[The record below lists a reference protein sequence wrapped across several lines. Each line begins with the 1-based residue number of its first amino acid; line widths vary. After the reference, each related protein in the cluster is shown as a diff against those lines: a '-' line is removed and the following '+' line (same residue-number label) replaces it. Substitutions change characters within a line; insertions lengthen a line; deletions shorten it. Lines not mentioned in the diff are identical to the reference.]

1 MRYFFIL
8 LLASCSSVI
17 PLPKKTVK
25 EFSVSSKLEARK
37 ILETRQRYLSLLFEN
52 NEMPVYVEKKWTQS
66 CVEENKIGKIEE
78 NQGSVILISEL
89 YLDSALKEGFCSDKF
104 YVRKYYVAYVYCEDQ
119 GKVLDIRFPYTE
131 KLKLDK
137 RNLCYCNYFLPL
149 VFLSLQP
156 TPLTGKIFTSQTAAA
171 STR

>member
-1 MRYFFIL
+1 MKYFFIL
-8 LLASCSSVI
+8 IIASCSTAI

-37 ILETRQRYLSLLFEN
+37 ILETRQRYLKLLFEN
-52 NEMPVYVEKKWTQS
+52 NEMPIDMEKKWTQS
-66 CVEENKIGKIEE
+66 CVEENIVGEVE
-78 NQGSVILISEL
+78 DAQDNLMLVSEL

-131 KLKLDK
+131 KLKLNK
-137 RNLCYCNYFLPL
+137 RNLCY
-149 VFLSLQP
+149 
-156 TPLTGKIFTSQTAAA
+156 
-171 STR
+171 